1 MGDTTMKAIWASG
14 YGNHEVLQ
22 LKKVPIPQIK
32 ENEVLVKVKASVAT
46 TADTLMLSG
55 RPWYN
60 RLFMGLRKPKHAIPG
75 TGFSG
80 DVVAVGQ
87 QVKSFQIGD
96 EVFGET
102 TLGFGTN
109 AEFVAVPENGVVL
122 PKPNTLSHSEAAT
135 FCDGPLTSLNFL
147 IQLGK
152 VKPGQRVL
160 INGASGSLGTA
171 AVQLAKHFGAEVT
184 GICSKTNMGWIKS
197 LGADTVV
204 DYQNEDY
211 TKLSKPY
218 DIMFDTVGKSSFSQ
232 VKHLL
237 VKDGLY
243 LSPVLKPSLIVQMLF
258 TSLVDGKKAKFD
270 ATGLKPGA
278 ELKHMLSELVEIF
291 NAGKLKIVL
300 DRQFPLEKVGKAH
313 AYISGGHKKGNVVI
327 LVDAENDGE

>member
-1 MGDTTMKAIWASG
+1 MSDTTMKAIWASG

-22 LKKVPIPQIK
+22 LKQVPIPQIK
-32 ENEVLVKVKASVAT
+32 EHEVLVKVSASVAT
-46 TADTLMLSG
+46 TADTMMLSG
-55 RPWYN
+55 RPWFS

-80 DVVAVGQ
+80 EVVSVGP
-87 QVKSFQIGD
+87 QVKAFKTGD

-102 TLGFGTN
+102 TLGLGTN
-109 AEFVAVPENGVVL
+109 AEFVAVPENGVVFH
-122 PKPNTLSHSEAAT
+122 KPNTLSHSEATT

-147 IQLGK
+147 MKLGQM
-152 VKPGQRVL
+152 KPGQRVL

-184 GICSKTNMGWIKS
+184 GICSKTNMGWVKS

-211 TKLSKPY
+211 TKFSTSY
-218 DIMFDTVGKSSFSQ
+218 NIIFDTVGKSSFRR

-243 LSPVLKPSLIVQMLF
+243 LSPVLKPSLIFQMLI
-258 TSLVDGKKAKFD
+258 TSLTGGKKAKFD
-270 ATGLKPGA
+270 ATGLNPAA
-278 ELKHMLSELVEIF
+278 ELKQMLLELVEIF

-313 AYISGGHKKGNVVI
+313 AYISSGHKKGNVVI
-327 LVDAENDGE
+327 IVES